1 MAEEEKI
8 REHAKHALQALT
20 DKTKK
25 WKDRIKDFLWE
36 VFIILVAVNITLWF
50 HNWSDKRHERAQ
62 VKEFLISTRES
73 LIQDTTNIRNYITF
87 MTNETLVYYDSILS
101 QINRNEINTLYI
113 DSHSGLLLNDRSVI
127 PNYSFY
133 QSFNSNNNLRL
144 IENRKLL
151 NDIISLYSAS
161 FPNLQANMK
170 AFQDMR
176 FAGFEKYIG
185 TKTKFD
191 SNGIKLSQILNQ
203 LDVKY
208 LIQISDLFI
217 VDLNRQSENLIEQIA
232 LVIQEIDQELKT
244 QYGYKEKIDKA
255 LP

>member
-20 DKTKK
+20 DKTKN

-101 QINRNEINTLYI
+101 QINKNEIDAQYI
-113 DSHSGLLLNDRSVI
+113 DSHSGLLLNDRSMVL
-127 PNYSFY
+127 NYSFY
-133 QSFNSNNNLRL
+133 QSFNSTNNLRL

-151 NDIISLYSAS
+151 NDIISLYSAA
-161 FPNLQANMK
+161 FPNIETNIN
-170 AFQDMR
+170 AFRDMR

-185 TKTKFD
+185 TKTEFD

-208 LIQISDLFI
+208 LIQISDFFI
-217 VDLNRQSENLIEQIA
+217 IDLNRQSKNLIEKIVP
-232 LVIQEIDQELKT
+232 VIQEIDQELKT
-244 QYGYKEKIDKA
+244 RYGYKWKTDKT

>member
-101 QINRNEINTLYI
+101 QIHRNEINTLYI

-161 FPNLQANMK
+161 FPNFQANMK
-170 AFQDMR
+170 AFTDMR

-185 TKTKFD
+185 TKTPFD

-208 LIQISDLFI
+208 LIQISDFFI
-217 VDLNRQSENLIEQIA
+217 IDLNRQSKNLIEQIA
-232 LVIQEIDQELKT
+232 AIIQEIDQELKT
-244 QYGYKEKIDKA
+244 KYGYKEKIDKA